1 MFANLSDRLQETLQ
15 KVSGQATLNEEN
27 IKEPLRE
34 VKLALLEADVNL
46 KIVKE
51 FVEGV
56 REGCLGVAVEKGFN
70 PSRQFVQM
78 VHDQLVEVM
87 GSQPDELKLTGG
99 RMTRI
104 LMAGLQGSGKT
115 TTCGKL
121 ALRFKQFNPLL
132 VACDVYRPA
141 AVEQLKTVAKQVG
154 VTCFEMGTNH
164 NPVAIAEA
172 GLEFARTHQH
182 GLVLFDTA
190 GRLQIDESLMEEIE
204 KIKSAVSPDET
215 LLVLDSMTGQE
226 AVRVS
231 KTFDDRLNLTG
242 VILSKLDG
250 DARGGAA
257 LSLRKTIGKP
267 IKYSGIGEKLD
278 GLELFHPHQMA
289 SRILGM
295 GDLLG
300 LAEKAGS
307 VMDEKQAKRLQRR
320 MGSGEF
326 NLIDFL
332 EQIQMIQ
339 KMGPMEDLLKMIPG
353 VSQFSDQLQGVGKE
367 TSRIAAIIQSMTI
380 QERYNPAIL
389 NASRRRRIALGSGT
403 TVQQINQLL
412 KQFEQMKL
420 MMKQFKKKG
429 LLNPAKWM
437 GKGLPFGH

>member
-15 KVSGQATLNEEN
+15 KVSGQGTLNEEN
-27 IKEPLRE
+27 LKEPLRE

-56 REGCLGVAVEKGFN
+56 RAGCLGAAVEKGFN
-70 PSRQFVQM
+70 PSRQFIQM

-87 GSQPDELKLTGG
+87 GSQPEELKLSSG

-121 ALRFKQFNPLL
+121 ALRFKKFNPLL

-141 AVEQLKTVAKQVG
+141 AVEQLKTVAKQIG
-154 VTCFEMGTNH
+154 VTCFEMGTDH

-172 GLEFARTHQH
+172 GLEFARTNQH

-190 GRLQIDESLMEEIE
+190 GRLQIDEGLMEEIE
-204 KIKSAVSPDET
+204 KIKSAVAPDET

-231 KTFDDRLNLTG
+231 KAFDDRLALTG

-278 GLELFHPHQMA
+278 GLELFHPQQMA

-326 NLIDFL
+326 NLVDFL

-353 VSQFSDQLQGVGKE
+353 FNQFSDQLQGVGKE
-367 TSRIAAIIQSMTI
+367 TSRVAAIIQSMTI
-380 QERYNPAIL
+380 QERYNPGLL
-389 NASRRRRIALGSGT
+389 NASRRRRIAMGSGT

-429 LLNPAKWM
+429 LLNPTKWM
-437 GKGLPFGH
+437 GKGLPFGQ